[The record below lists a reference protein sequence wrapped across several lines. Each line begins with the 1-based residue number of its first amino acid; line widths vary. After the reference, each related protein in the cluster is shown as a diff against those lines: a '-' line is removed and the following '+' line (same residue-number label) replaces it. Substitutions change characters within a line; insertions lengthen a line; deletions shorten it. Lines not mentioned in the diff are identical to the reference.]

1 MIRKAN
7 PAIARG
13 EYKAVA
19 VNGSKVG
26 GFTATLDGDT
36 VLVLHN
42 PSRNSQSVDLS
53 AIGEFGTLRAVVGMH
68 GASLSGTKLEIEGQT
83 SVVLGK

>member
-13 EYKAVA
+13 EYRAVTIPD
-19 VNGSKVG
+19 SKVG
-26 GFTATLDGDT
+26 GFVAVWEGTK

-42 PSRNSQSVDLS
+42 TTRSAKTVDLS
-53 AIGEFGTLRAVVGMH
+53 AIGDFTVIRAAVGLGGARLNGTI
-68 GASLSGTKLEIEGQT
+68 LEIDGQT
-83 SVVLGK
+83 SVVLG